1 MVGRPREFDVD
12 EVLDAAMVAF
22 WAKGY
27 ESTSLNDLMAA
38 TGLHKGSLY
47 QAFGDKHSLF
57 IESLK
62 RYLARMRQTE
72 HAEFARADT
81 PAEGLRR
88 VGHSLVD
95 LVDDDSD
102 PPRGCMAVNAL
113 VEMAPHDPEV
123 RAIMNDHIGQM
134 RAMIEQAVERA
145 QADGD
150 IDSARP
156 PSVVA
161 GMLMTFVAGLGTTMK
176 SHISKAEAHALLDAQ
191 MDSLL

>member
-1 MVGRPREFDVD
+1 PREFDVD
-12 EVLDAAMVAF
+12 EALEAAMDAF

-27 ESTSLNDLMAA
+27 EATSLTDLMAA

-57 IESLK
+57 LESLK
-62 RYLARMRQTE
+62 RYLSQMRQTE
-72 HAEFARADT
+72 HAEFAKADT

-88 VGHSLVD
+88 VAHSLVD

-113 VEMAPHDPEV
+113 VEMAPHDPDV
-123 RAIMNDHIGQM
+123 QAILSDHVGRM
-134 RAMIEQAVERA
+134 RATIEEAIAQA

-150 IDSARP
+150 IDDSRP
-156 PSVVA
+156 PSLLA
-161 GMLMTFVAGLGTTMK
+161 GMLMTFVSGLGTTM
-176 SHISKAEAHALLDAQ
+176 
-191 MDSLL
+191 

>member
-1 MVGRPREFDVD
+1 
-12 EVLDAAMVAF
+12 MVAF
-22 WAKGY
+22 WTKGY

-57 IESLK
+57 LESLK

-72 HAEFARADT
+72 HEEFAKAAT

-102 PPRGCMAVNAL
+102 PPKGCMAVNAL
-113 VEMAPHDPEV
+113 VEMAPHDPDV
-123 RAIMNDHIGQM
+123 QAIMNDHIGRM
-134 RAMIEQAVERA
+134 RATIEQAVA
-145 QADGD
+145 QAQTDGD

-156 PSVVA
+156 PSLIA
-161 GMLMTFVAGLGTTMK
+161 GMLMTFVSGLGTTMK
-176 SHISKAEAHALLDAQ
+176 GHISKAEAHALLDAQ
-191 MDSLL
+191 MDALL

>member
-1 MVGRPREFDVD
+1 
-12 EVLDAAMVAF
+12 MVAF
-22 WAKGY
+22 WTKGY

-57 IESLK
+57 LESLK

-72 HAEFARADT
+72 HEEFAKAAT

-102 PPRGCMAVNAL
+102 PPKGCMAVNAL
-113 VEMAPHDPEV
+113 VEMAPHDPDV
-123 RAIMNDHIGQM
+123 QAIMNDHIGRM
-134 RAMIEQAVERA
+134 RATIEQAVA
-145 QADGD
+145 QAQVGSRDDDEKPNLESRGACAPRCTDGRIVMRAPAIEEPLFFRAIVD
-150 IDSARP
+150 Q
-156 PSVVA
+156 SVIYRS
-161 GMLMTFVAGLGTTMK
+161 FF
-176 SHISKAEAHALLDAQ
+176 AQ
-191 MDSLL
+191 FLTVQ

>member
-1 MVGRPREFDVD
+1 
-12 EVLDAAMVAF
+12 MVAF
-22 WAKGY
+22 WTKGY

-57 IESLK
+57 LESLK

-72 HAEFARADT
+72 HEEFAKAAT

-102 PPRGCMAVNAL
+102 PPKGCMAVNAL
-113 VEMAPHDPEV
+113 VEMAPHDPDV
-123 RAIMNDHIGQM
+123 QAIMNDHIGRM
-134 RAMIEQAVERA
+134 RATIEQAVAQA

-156 PSVVA
+156 PSLIS
-161 GMLMTFVAGLGTTMK
+161 GMLMTFVSGLGTTMK
-176 SHISKAEAHALLDAQ
+176 SQISKAEAHALLDAQ
-191 MDSLL
+191 MDALL